1 MTIRETDLPG
11 IGKKFQV
18 TTRGGEKLVIVVHD
32 DGRRECFHYDHPL
45 ADEYVSMI
53 SLDDD
58 EARFVAGIIGGMTY
72 KPKAL
77 ETIEMALDDLI
88 IEWYRVEADF
98 ASVGKTIGELDIRQ
112 ACGVTIIAVVEK
124 LSGVKQINPGPD
136 IVLTADSILIVAGER
151 RQHKQFKTILTNGC
165 DGTNELHRI

>member
-11 IGKKFQV
+11 IGKKFQI

-32 DGRRECFHYDHPL
+32 DGRRECYQYEYPD
-45 ADEYVSMI
+45 ADESISMI

-58 EARFVAGIIGGMTY
+58 EARMIAGIIGGMTY

-88 IEWYRVEADF
+88 IEWYRVEADYP
-98 ASVGKTIGELDIRQ
+98 SVGKTIGELNIRQ
-112 ACGVTIIAVVEK
+112 TCGATIIAVIEK
-124 LSGVKQINPGPD
+124 HQAVKHINPGPE
-136 IVLTADSILIVAGER
+136 IVLTADSTLVVAGER
-151 RQHKQFKTILTNGC
+151 RQQKLFKTILTNGC
-165 DGTNELHRI
+165 DGTHELHRI